1 VDEATIQFIHSC
13 LDASFPDGGARL
25 IDATEIPLGFNALW
39 RLRVEHDGIS
49 LDLVLRRYT
58 HWLTWHASDDR
69 EKAAREAA
77 ALEHAR
83 AHGLPVP
90 ALYGHGPDWT
100 LVAHVDGRRL
110 LPLDPGVE
118 LDARPARS
126 LAALLARLHALPL
139 PEGPFPRV
147 STATSLRIIR
157 ERAASAGD
165 ARLSAAVERLRPL
178 DDGAPVFVHGDP
190 HPGNALF
197 DDEFAVAGLI
207 DWEDAAIADCRFDV
221 AMAYWWMLERTPGIA
236 GEFIAA
242 YEAATGHP
250 VRDLPRWLAFATVR
264 AWAVGATLRA
274 AGHALALFS
283 TEEEM
288 AEAER
293 RLAACGW

>member
-1 VDEATIQFIHSC
+1 VDEATTDFIQGC
-13 LDASFPDGGARL
+13 VAASFAGGGARV
-25 IDATEIPLGFNALW
+25 IDAAEIPLGFNALW
-39 RLRVEHDGIS
+39 RLRVGHDGAS

-77 ALEHAR
+77 AIEHAR

-110 LPLDPGVE
+110 LPLDPGAV

-126 LAALLARLHALPL
+126 LAALLARLHNLPL

-147 STATSLRIIR
+147 STATALRTIR

-165 ARLSAAVERLRPL
+165 ARLSAAAARLRPL
-178 DDGAPVFVHGDP
+178 DDGPPVFVHGDP

-197 DDEFAVAGLI
+197 DDDFGVAGVI
-207 DWEDAAIADCRFDV
+207 DWEDAAIADRRFDV
-221 AMAYWWMLERTPGIA
+221 AMAYWWMLERTPSIA

-242 YEAATGHP
+242 YEAASGGP

-264 AWAVGATLRA
+264 AWAVAAALRA

-283 TEEEM
+283 TEEEV

-293 RLAACGW
+293 RLSAAAW